1 MLMKTSK
8 RLEQALKKLYTAFHN
23 NELNPEC
30 CKQCAVGNILDNT
43 DSWKYISDTHGSLE
57 LNYIGKVHETLGR
70 KFNGY
75 RPLELLKIET
85 IFLKACGYTLP
96 LHYKN
101 EKPKN
106 STDKDILFNGL
117 NDVVTFLCHLD
128 NISNVMDY
136 TKLFEFENEKPKY
149 KLDFSS

>member
-1 MLMKTSK
+1 MNTSK
-8 RLEQALKKLYTAFHN
+8 RLEQALKKLYTAFHHN
-23 NELNPEC
+23 KLNPEC

-43 DSWKYISDTHGSLE
+43 DNWKYLSDSHGALE
-57 LNYIGKVHETLGR
+57 LNYIGKVHQALGR

-75 RPLELLKIET
+75 TPLELLKIERV
-85 IFLKACGYTLP
+85 FLNACNYKLP

-106 STDKDILFNGL
+106 PTDKDVLFNGL
-117 NDVVTFLCHLD
+117 NEVVKFLCYLD

-136 TKLFEFENEKPKY
+136 TKLFEFENDKPKY
-149 KLDFSS
+149 KLVFTN